1 MDSHTLIQA
10 LIYLGSAAL
19 IVPIA
24 VRLGLGSVLGYLIAG
39 CIIGPWGLRLVT
51 DAESILH
58 FAEIGVVLMLFIIGL
73 ELDPQRLWKLRA
85 AVFGGGA
92 LQMVIC
98 GGLLGLFCMLL
109 GLRWQV
115 AELIG
120 MTLALSSTAIA
131 MQAMNE
137 RNLMMTQMG
146 RSAFAV
152 LLFQD
157 IAAIPLVAMIPL
169 LAASSAS
176 TTMGAFALSALKVA
190 GALVLVVLL
199 ALAVGGALLFAHNE
213 ISGNGRPGTEV
224 TVSIPQGSGVS
235 VIAQKLKDAGVIRS
249 AYLFRWYVGQKGA
262 ASKLQY
268 GDFTL
273 QKSACSYDAIIAVLS
288 TYAKAET
295 VRVTVPEGT
304 TAIAIAQKME
314 AAGLCSAEDFL
325 KEANEGDFSEY
336 TFWQYVPDDADAPD
350 RFMKCEGYLFPETYE
365 FLKDDTVHNYVAT
378 FYAQFDAQITDEMY
392 AELKKQDMTLPQ
404 LITLA
409 SFVQEEAGNS
419 QDSNVA
425 QVFRNR
431 LAADSPYPRLQSNTS
446 SYIQSD
452 SDNNYL
458 WNWVAPY
465 YGGWDHIPEN
475 IVAAYDTYS
484 CKGLPAGPISN
495 PGIAAIRAALAP
507 QPNEEAKDA
516 YFFVTDLKGS
526 YYYARTLSEHNANCQ
541 KAAQVNK
548 TVNTEK

>member
-1 MDSHTLIQA
+1 MAHKERHTA
-10 LIYLGSAAL
+10 S
-19 IVPIA
+19 
-24 VRLGLGSVLGYLIAG
+24 
-39 CIIGPWGLRLVT
+39 
-51 DAESILH
+51 
-58 FAEIGVVLMLFIIGL
+58 
-73 ELDPQRLWKLRA
+73 KKK
-85 AVFGGGA
+85 GGA
-92 LQMVIC
+92 VKI
-98 GGLLGLFCMLL
+98 
-109 GLRWQV
+109 
-115 AELIG
+115 
-120 MTLALSSTAIA
+120 
-131 MQAMNE
+131 
-137 RNLMMTQMG
+137 
-146 RSAFAV
+146 
-152 LLFQD
+152 
-157 IAAIPLVAMIPL
+157 L
-169 LAASSAS
+169 LA
-176 TTMGAFALSALKVA
+176 
-190 GALVLVVLL
+190 VVLL
-199 ALAVGGALLFAHNE
+199 LVLAAGAAGVFAYNE
-213 ISGNGRPGTEV
+213 IHGSGKPGTEV
-224 TVSIPQGSGVS
+224 TVSIRQGSGVAA
-235 VIAQKLKDAGVIRS
+235 IAQELKDAGVIRS
-249 AYLFRWYVGQKGA
+249 AYLFRWYVGHKGA
-262 ASKLQY
+262 AAKLQY
-268 GDFTL
+268 GDFALTTG
-273 QKSACSYDAIIAVLS
+273 SAYDDIIAALS

-295 VRVTVPEGT
+295 VRITIPEGT
-304 TAIAIAQKME
+304 TAIAIARKME
-314 AAGLCSAEDFL
+314 EAGLCSAEDFL
-325 KEANEGDFSEY
+325 KEANEGDFSAY
-336 TFWQYVPDDADAPD
+336 TFWQYVPEDKDAPD

-465 YGGWDHIPEN
+465 YGGWDNIPEN

-526 YYYARTLSEHNANCQ
+526 YYYARTLSEHSANCQ

>member
-1 MDSHTLIQA
+1 MAHKERHTA
-10 LIYLGSAAL
+10 S
-19 IVPIA
+19 
-24 VRLGLGSVLGYLIAG
+24 
-39 CIIGPWGLRLVT
+39 
-51 DAESILH
+51 
-58 FAEIGVVLMLFIIGL
+58 
-73 ELDPQRLWKLRA
+73 KKK
-85 AVFGGGA
+85 GGA
-92 LQMVIC
+92 VKI
-98 GGLLGLFCMLL
+98 
-109 GLRWQV
+109 
-115 AELIG
+115 
-120 MTLALSSTAIA
+120 
-131 MQAMNE
+131 
-137 RNLMMTQMG
+137 
-146 RSAFAV
+146 
-152 LLFQD
+152 
-157 IAAIPLVAMIPL
+157 L
-169 LAASSAS
+169 LA
-176 TTMGAFALSALKVA
+176 
-190 GALVLVVLL
+190 VVLL
-199 ALAVGGALLFAHNE
+199 LVLAAGAAVLFARSE
-213 ISGNGRPGTEV
+213 IHGSGKPGTEV
-224 TVSIPQGSGVS
+224 TVSIRQGSGVAA
-235 VIAQKLKDAGVIRS
+235 IAQELKDAGVIRS
-249 AYLFRWYVGQKGA
+249 SYLFRWYVGHKGA
-262 ASKLQY
+262 AAKLQY
-268 GDFTL
+268 GDFDLTTG
-273 QKSACSYDAIIAVLS
+273 SAYDDIISALS

-295 VRVTVPEGT
+295 VRITIPEGT
-304 TAIAIAQKME
+304 TAIAIARKME
-314 AAGLCSAEDFL
+314 EAGLCSAEDFL
-325 KEANEGDFSEY
+325 KEANEGDFSAY
-336 TFWQYVPDDADAPD
+336 TFWQYVPEDKDAPD

-465 YGGWDHIPEN
+465 YGGWDNIPEN

-526 YYYARTLSEHNANCQ
+526 YYYARTLSEHSANCQ

>member
-1 MDSHTLIQA
+1 MAHNDTH
-10 LIYLGSAAL
+10 AA
-19 IVPIA
+19 
-24 VRLGLGSVLGYLIAG
+24 R
-39 CIIGPWGLRLVT
+39 
-51 DAESILH
+51 
-58 FAEIGVVLMLFIIGL
+58 
-73 ELDPQRLWKLRA
+73 KK
-85 AVFGGGA
+85 GGA
-92 LQMVIC
+92 GKIL
-98 GGLLGLFCMLL
+98 
-109 GLRWQV
+109 
-115 AELIG
+115 
-120 MTLALSSTAIA
+120 
-131 MQAMNE
+131 
-137 RNLMMTQMG
+137 
-146 RSAFAV
+146 
-152 LLFQD
+152 
-157 IAAIPLVAMIPL
+157 
-169 LAASSAS
+169 
-176 TTMGAFALSALKVA
+176 
-190 GALVLVVLL
+190 LVVLL
-199 ALAVGGALLFAHNE
+199 LILLAVGAAVLFARSE
-213 ISGNGRPGTEV
+213 IYGSSKPGTVV
-224 TVSIPQGSGVS
+224 TVSIQQGSGVGT
-235 VIAQKLKDAGVIRS
+235 IANALKEAGVIKFPR
-249 AYLFRWYVGQKGA
+249 LFRWYVGEKGVA
-262 ASKLQY
+262 AKLQY
-268 GDFTL
+268 GDFELTTG
-273 QKSACSYDAIIAVLS
+273 SSYDALISTLS
-288 TYAKAET
+288 QYAKAET
-295 VRVTVPEGT
+295 VRVTIPEGT

-446 SYIQSD
+446 SHIQSD

-495 PGIAAIRAALAP
+495 PGIAAIKAALDP

>member
-1 MDSHTLIQA
+1 MKLLKKKVPALFLI
-10 LIYLGSAAL
+10 L
-19 IVPIA
+19 
-24 VRLGLGSVLGYLIAG
+24 
-39 CIIGPWGLRLVT
+39 
-51 DAESILH
+51 
-58 FAEIGVVLMLFIIGL
+58 
-73 ELDPQRLWKLRA
+73 
-85 AVFGGGA
+85 
-92 LQMVIC
+92 
-98 GGLLGLFCMLL
+98 
-109 GLRWQV
+109 
-115 AELIG
+115 
-120 MTLALSSTAIA
+120 
-131 MQAMNE
+131 
-137 RNLMMTQMG
+137 
-146 RSAFAV
+146 
-152 LLFQD
+152 
-157 IAAIPLVAMIPL
+157 
-169 LAASSAS
+169 
-176 TTMGAFALSALKVA
+176 
-190 GALVLVVLL
+190 LVVLL
-199 ALAVGGALLFAHNE
+199 LAAGAAVLAARAE
-213 ISGNGRPGTEV
+213 IHGKGRASRTV
-224 TVSIPQGSGVS
+224 TVTIEKGSGVAA
-235 VIAQKLKDAGVIRS
+235 IADQLKQEGVIRS
-249 AYLFRWYVGQKGA
+249 SLLFRYYVKNTDS
-262 ASKLQY
+262 ASRLQY
-268 GDFTL
+268 GTFTL
-273 QKSACSYDAIIAVLS
+273 DAGWPYVDLVDALS
-288 TYAKAET
+288 QYAKAES
-295 VRVTVPEGT
+295 VRLTFPEGT
-304 TAIAIAQKME
+304 TAIAIARKME
-314 AAGLCSAEDFL
+314 EAGLCSAEDFL
-325 KEANEGDFSEY
+325 KEANEGDFSAY
-336 TFWQYVPDDADAPD
+336 TFWQYVPDDKDAPD

-465 YGGWDHIPEN
+465 YGGWDNIPEN

-495 PGIAAIRAALAP
+495 PGIAAIKAALAP

-526 YYYARTLSEHNANCQ
+526 YYYARTLSEHSANCQ

>member
-1 MDSHTLIQA
+1 MAHNDTH
-10 LIYLGSAAL
+10 AA
-19 IVPIA
+19 
-24 VRLGLGSVLGYLIAG
+24 R
-39 CIIGPWGLRLVT
+39 
-51 DAESILH
+51 
-58 FAEIGVVLMLFIIGL
+58 
-73 ELDPQRLWKLRA
+73 KK
-85 AVFGGGA
+85 GGA
-92 LQMVIC
+92 GKIL
-98 GGLLGLFCMLL
+98 
-109 GLRWQV
+109 
-115 AELIG
+115 
-120 MTLALSSTAIA
+120 
-131 MQAMNE
+131 
-137 RNLMMTQMG
+137 
-146 RSAFAV
+146 
-152 LLFQD
+152 
-157 IAAIPLVAMIPL
+157 
-169 LAASSAS
+169 
-176 TTMGAFALSALKVA
+176 
-190 GALVLVVLL
+190 LVVLL
-199 ALAVGGALLFAHNE
+199 LLLLAAGATVLFARSE
-213 ISGNGRPGTEV
+213 IHGSSKPGTAV
-224 TVSIPQGSGVS
+224 TVSIQQGSGVAT
-235 VIAQKLKDAGVIRS
+235 IANKLKDAGVIRS
-249 AYLFRWYVGQKGA
+249 AYLFRWYVGEKGA
-262 ASKLQY
+262 AAKLQY
-268 GDFTL
+268 GDFELTTG
-273 QKSACSYDAIIAVLS
+273 SSYDALISTLS
-288 TYAKAET
+288 QYAKAET
-295 VRVTVPEGT
+295 VRVTIPEGT

-314 AAGLCSAEDFL
+314 AAGLCTAEEFL

-336 TFWQYVPDDADAPD
+336 TFWQYVPDNADAPD

-431 LAADSPYPRLQSNTS
+431 LADGSPYPRLQSNTS
-446 SYIQSD
+446 SHIQSD

-495 PGIAAIRAALAP
+495 PGIAAIKAALAP

-526 YYYARTLSEHNANCQ
+526 YYYARTLSEHSANCQ